1 MIVDIEGF
9 VAAQSATWSELEKRL
24 ERLEQDPAA
33 RLRLEQVRELHHLYQ
48 RTASDLAR
56 LGSLAADP
64 ELKAYLEGLVARA
77 YGEIH
82 GGRRQSFRFRP
93 LHWFLH
99 HFPRVFRRHS
109 RAFLLAVT
117 ITLLG
122 AVCGGVL
129 TAYEPEAKEVIL
141 PFAHLQGDPSERV
154 AKEEQVATDQPGEG
168 ENGKGQQQYV
178 TFASYLMTH
187 NTQVA
192 IFSLALGITFG
203 LGTLVLLFY
212 NGAVLG
218 AVVFDYLRAGEAVF
232 VTGWLL
238 PHGSLEIPAFV
249 IAGQAGLV
257 LAGALLG
264 NSDGLPLGRRLRQS
278 AADLTTLIGGVAVLL
293 VWAGVIESFV
303 SQHHQPVLPYS
314 VKIGYGLIQLL
325 LLVVLLT
332 RGGRKQAMPEVGR
345 G

>member
-1 MIVDIEGF
+1 VIVDLEGF
-9 VAAQSATWSELEKRL
+9 IESQTATWSELEARLDRL
-24 ERLEQDPAA
+24 EKDPAA

-48 RTASDLAR
+48 RTVSDLAR

-64 ELKAYLEGLVARA
+64 ELKIYLEGLVARA

-82 GGRRQSFRFRP
+82 GGRRQPFRFRP

-99 HFPRVFRRHS
+99 RFPLVFRRHS
-109 RAFLLAVT
+109 RAFLLAIA

-122 AVCGGVL
+122 ATCGGVL

-141 PFAHLQGDPSERV
+141 PFEHLLGDPSERV
-154 AKEEQVATDQPGEG
+154 AKEETAAAEPPAD
-168 ENGKGQQQYV
+168 GKADKRQYV

-203 LGTLVLLFY
+203 LGTMVLLFY

-218 AVVFDYLRAGEAVF
+218 AVVFDYLRAGEGLF
-232 VTGWLL
+232 LTGWLL

-264 NSDGLPLGRRLRQS
+264 RADGMPLGRRLRRS
-278 AADLTTLIGGVAVLL
+278 ASDLATLIGGVAVLL
-293 VWAGVIESFV
+293 IWAGVIESFV
-303 SQHHQPVLPYS
+303 SQHHEPVLPYG
-314 VKIGYGLIQLL
+314 VKIGYGAMQLT
-325 LLVVLLT
+325 LLVLLLT
-332 RGGRKQAMPEVGR
+332 RGGRKLATQEVGH